1 MSFERTPLDKTYRPL
16 VRGWESMLELIK
28 AFGIIPFFENPIAG
42 FSVEE
47 HTPGQFWF
55 TDECLGPWDWKIEC
69 VQSGEIAYGKFLWG
83 GKAAF
88 ATVEIYREL
97 MNYRRSLSKCAAGA
111 QRQADGS
118 KNLSVGRSLHR
129 SSHDFGPQQ
138 QAVMEYVHEHGS
150 ITIPEVRKLLDVKKS
165 AADSLIAGLQWQ
177 TRLVTGDIKR
187 VYHGEDLH
195 YSGWQ
200 RASFCTPEGLFDD
213 DDFRSFFAAQP
224 AATVGANSSSFAS
237 SLTPAESLLFVKDC
251 IRSHCGDIPE
261 NIFKRLLG

>member
-28 AFGIIPFFENPIAG
+28 AYGIIPFFENPVAG

-69 VQSGEIAYGKFLWG
+69 VQSGGIAYGKFLWG

-97 MNYRRSLSKCAAGA
+97 MNYRRSLPKYAPS
-111 QRQADGS
+111 
-118 KNLSVGRSLHR
+118 
-129 SSHDFGPQQ
+129 PQQ
-138 QAVMEYVHEHGS
+138 QRILDYVGEQGS
-150 ITIPEVRKLLDVKKS
+150 ISIAEVRKLLGVKKS
-165 AADSLIAGLQWQ
+165 VADTQIASLQNQ
-177 TRLVTGDIKR
+177 TRLVTGDLKR

-200 RASFCTPEGLFDD
+200 RASFCTPEALFDD
-213 DDFRSFFAAQP
+213 DDIRSFF
-224 AATVGANSSSFAS
+224 GARAVAPTPFAS
-237 SLTPAESLLFVKDC
+237 QLTPAESLLLVKDC
-251 IRSHCGDIPE
+251 IRSHCGDIPDK
-261 NIFKRLLG
+261 IFQRLLG